1 MTPTPTP
8 STWLHR
14 IAVATCCAALLPI
27 TIGAIVTTMKWGMAI
42 HGWPGSDGH
51 GMFSY
56 PWFSSAIDKFTEH
69 GHRLAGIVIGC
80 FSIVLAAWAWTTASR
95 RWVAWTAVAVLAG
108 VILQGLLGGG
118 RVLAND
124 PRLALLHGQ
133 FAACVLALMATV
145 ALATGRGWRETATG
159 LPATVSPRLK
169 KLALALP
176 AVLLIQ
182 SALGGWIRHLGGG
195 LFEHVGFALVVL
207 IIAVATTVAALGHGS
222 TWLKANAGLLL
233 AVVLGQLALGAVTW
247 IARFGWPQTGYV
259 AVQGAPLQV
268 ALRTGHAITGLL
280 LFVAAVTLALRVAR
294 LDWLTRRE
302 LVAVAI
308 QGGPA

>member
-1 MTPTPTP
+1 
-8 STWLHR
+8 
-14 IAVATCCAALLPI
+14 
-27 TIGAIVTTMKWGMAI
+27 VTTMKWGMAI

-80 FSIVLAAWAWTTASR
+80 FSIVLAAWAWKTASR

-145 ALATGRGWRETATG
+145 ALVTGRGWRETATG

-182 SALGGWIRHLGGG
+182 SALGGWIRHLGSG
-195 LFEHVGFALVVL
+195 LFEHVGFALVAL
-207 IIAVATTVAALGHGS
+207 IVAVTTTVAALGHGS
-222 TWLKANAGLLL
+222 TWLKANARLLL
-233 AVVLGQLALGAVTW
+233 AVVLGQLALGTMTW